1 MEIMDSPPGGE
12 LRVCHVFQSSLG
24 LSWAFLGVKSMRNSI
39 SSPLIPSGYPADT
52 HQVSWRKKGQKGGQ
66 VFGKTLMP
74 SLLED
79 AQNHWQ
85 YCPSVHFRTH
95 GWAFLRWYSLMRGPY
110 KGNALNPGRCL
121 VSTLHLTS
129 TRLELNNPCGCAC
142 WEVRSSDAL
151 CTDQLST
158 LFPRPPPL
166 MGVEQVNPMV
176 NL

>member
-1 MEIMDSPPGGE
+1 MGAEGASCVSVKP
-12 LRVCHVFQSSLG
+12 
-24 LSWAFLGVKSMRNSI
+24 WAFMGFPWCEEYEKLNFFSSDTQWVSCRYPSSIMEKKSE
-39 SSPLIPSGYPADT
+39 
-52 HQVSWRKKGQKGGQ
+52 KGGQ
-66 VFGKTLMP
+66 VFGETLMP
-74 SLLED
+74 TLLED

-85 YCPSVHFRTH
+85 CCPSVHFRTH

-110 KGNALNPGRCL
+110 KGNALIPGRCL
-121 VSTLHLTS
+121 VFTLHLTS

-158 LFPRPPPL
+158 LFFFFCPL
-166 MGVEQVNPMV
+166 MGLEQVNPMV